1 MRLSIEISSEQHQFL
16 KAVAAMQGKSIKD
29 YVLDSALPTADEKH
43 AFKELERL
51 LLIRKENA
59 LAGKLSDKTLD
70 DIFDDEMG
78 G

>member
-16 KAVAAMQGKSIKD
+16 KAVAAIQGKSIKD
-29 YVLDSALPTADEKH
+29 YVLDSALPTPEEKH

-51 LLIRKENA
+51 LLVRKENA

-78 G
+78 V